1 MDVQRDRYERGKG
14 WGRENGLPG
23 FQGVLNVPH
32 SNPILEPLF
41 EIATIPIV
49 H

>member
-1 MDVQRDRYERGKG
+1 MDMQRGRYERGEG
-14 WGRENGLPG
+14 WGRENGLLG

-32 SNPILEPLF
+32 SNPVLAPLF
-41 EIATIPIV
+41 ETATRAIV